1 LLVSGNFNTFL
12 YSRLNYLRDMKKIF
26 PILFLSVA
34 MLIASCS
41 KKNNPVPSASSD
53 SYLPV
58 SSGSQWTYNDVVNGN
73 TSQLTVT
80 MTGGTTV
87 IGGKTYYTGTSASS
101 LKGTSTG
108 YFYSE
113 NHAYAMRAAGGT
125 TGIILEL
132 QLGNDAQN
140 AGYTWTTTP
149 SDNGSINGVPAQ
161 TVNTIKEKNI
171 TKVVNGKT
179 FNNVLH
185 TQVSL
190 QYDFG
195 AGFQDVAVYDIY
207 LAKGVG
213 LIENDTSISG
223 SPYEVETI
231 TSYTIK

>member
-1 LLVSGNFNTFL
+1 
-12 YSRLNYLRDMKKIF
+12 
-26 PILFLSVA
+26 

-41 KKNNPVPSASSD
+41 KKNNPGPSTSSD

-73 TSQLTVT
+73 ASQLVVT
-80 MTGGTTV
+80 MTGGTSL
-87 IGGKTYYTGTSASS
+87 INGKTYYAGTSTSS
-101 LKGTSTG
+101 AKGTTTG
-108 YFYSE
+108 YFYSA
-113 NHAYAMRAAGGT
+113 NHAYSFRATSVTANVT
-125 TGIILEL
+125 LEL
-132 QLGNDAQN
+132 QMGNDQQAV
-140 AGYTWTTTP
+140 GYSWITTP
-149 SDNGSINGVPAQ
+149 TDNGTINGVSAQ

-185 TQVSL
+185 TQVAL

-231 TSYTIK
+231 TGYTIK